1 MSLGVPQ
8 SNALSAKPPPCNSV
22 LLVDDDVD
30 TLETLEEV
38 LTFEGVAE
46 VRHAR
51 TLREAEELLASGFVP
66 SVVVLDLALAG
77 ERGEVLLERL
87 RADETLARVPVVA
100 VSGDHRALASIGP
113 SVARTLLKPARPSD
127 LVEALRDVCR
137 A

>member
-1 MSLGVPQ
+1 M
-8 SNALSAKPPPCNSV
+8 

-38 LTFEGVAE
+38 LTFEGIAE
-46 VRHAR
+46 VRCAR
-51 TLREAEELLASGFVP
+51 TLGEADQVLASGFVP
-66 SVVVLDLALAG
+66 SAVILDLALAG

-87 RADETLARVPVVA
+87 RADAALARVPVVA
-100 VSGDHRALASIGP
+100 VSGDHRALANLGP

-137 A
+137 L